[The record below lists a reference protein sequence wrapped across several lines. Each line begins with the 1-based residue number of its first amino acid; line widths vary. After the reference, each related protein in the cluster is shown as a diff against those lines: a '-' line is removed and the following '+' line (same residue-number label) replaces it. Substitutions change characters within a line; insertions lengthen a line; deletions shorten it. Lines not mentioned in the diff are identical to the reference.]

1 MEIKMIYLFLADGF
15 EDIEAL
21 CPLDVLK
28 RGGVN
33 VLTVGVGTD
42 TVTSKSGVKIKC
54 DIGEESVDFTN
65 MEGVILPGG
74 IPGVP
79 NLKKSKAVLD
89 AIKFADENNLLVAA
103 ICAAPSILG
112 EMGLLNGKKAT
123 CYPGFEET
131 FKESYTGQS
140 CQRHENYV
148 TAKGAGVSLKFA
160 FELLSVLKGEECA
173 TEIAKGMMCE

>member
-1 MEIKMIYLFLADGF
+1 MIYLFLADGF

-28 RGGVN
+28 RGGVD
-33 VLTVGVGTD
+33 VVTVGIGGDVI
-42 TVTSKSGVKIKC
+42 TSKSGVKFIC
-54 DIGEESVDFTN
+54 DIKEESIDFTL

-79 NLKKSKAVLD
+79 NLKKSNAVSD
-89 AIKFADENNLLVAA
+89 SIKFANENSLLIGA

-112 EMGLLNGKKAT
+112 EMGLLEGKKAT

-131 FKESYTGQS
+131 FKSSYTGAS
-140 CQRHENYV
+140 CERHENFV

-160 FELLSVLKGEECA
+160 FELLKVLKGEECA
-173 TEIAKGMMCE
+173 NEIANGMMCE

>member
-1 MEIKMIYLFLADGF
+1 MIYLFLADGF

-21 CPLDVLK
+21 CPLDILK
-28 RGGVN
+28 RGGVDI
-33 VLTVGVGTD
+33 VTVGVGGD
-42 TVTSKSGVKIKC
+42 VITSKSGVKFMC
-54 DIGEESVDFTN
+54 DIREESIDFTL
-65 MEGVILPGG
+65 MEGIILPGG

-89 AIKFADENNLLVAA
+89 SIKFANENSLLIGA

-112 EMGLLNGKKAT
+112 EMGLLEGKKAT

-131 FKESYTGQS
+131 FKSSYTGAS
-140 CQRHENYV
+140 CEKYENFV

-160 FELLSVLKGEECA
+160 FELLAVLRGEECA
-173 TEIAKGMMCE
+173 KEIATGMMCE